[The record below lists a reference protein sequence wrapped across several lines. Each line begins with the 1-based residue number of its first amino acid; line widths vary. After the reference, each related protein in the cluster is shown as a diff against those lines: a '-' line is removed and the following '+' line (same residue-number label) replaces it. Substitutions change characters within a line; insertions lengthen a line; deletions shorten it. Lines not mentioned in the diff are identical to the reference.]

1 MPSVLICANQKESR
15 VLLKSFL
22 CLHGFHDLTYVD
34 DSEQA
39 LSLCMHRRFTLI
51 LVDLP
56 FTKDDHEVSFLLKLH
71 ETSSAFMITIVSQ
84 SKYDALRERMERFGI
99 FTMVKPILREV
110 FSQFLGFVNAMQHHY
125 GSMMKQQQQLV
136 EQIKEIKLIDRAKC
150 LLIENEFLTE
160 EEAHK
165 QIEKM
170 AMNERVTR
178 KTIAQRIIA
187 EYEEGRET
195 YV

>member
-1 MPSVLICANQKESR
+1 MPSVLICAHQKESR

-22 CLHGFHDLTYVD
+22 CLHGFHDLTYAD

-39 LSLCMHRRFTLI
+39 LRLCTHRHFTLI

-56 FTKDDHEVSFLLKLH
+56 FTKDAHEVSFLLKLH
-71 ETSSAFMITIVSQ
+71 ETSSTFMITIVAQ
-84 SKYDALRERMERFGI
+84 SKYDVLREQMERFGV
-99 FTMVKPILREV
+99 FTMMKPILREV
-110 FSQFLGFVNAMQHHY
+110 FSQFLAFVKAVQHHY
-125 GSMMKQQQQLV
+125 GSMMMQQQHLV

-150 LLIENEFLTE
+150 LLIENEYLSE

-165 QIEKM
+165 QIEKT

-178 KTIAQRIIA
+178 KAIAQRIIA
-187 EYEEGRET
+187 EYEEGR
-195 YV
+195 